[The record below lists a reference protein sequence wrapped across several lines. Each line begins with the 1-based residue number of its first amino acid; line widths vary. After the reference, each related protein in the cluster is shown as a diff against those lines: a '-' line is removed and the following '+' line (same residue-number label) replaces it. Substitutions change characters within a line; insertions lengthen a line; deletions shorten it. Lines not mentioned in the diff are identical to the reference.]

1 MSVKRRAAA
10 DLNHDNWDK
19 EEKNEEIGTFKTA
32 PGDVLE
38 KRVFRL
44 AKRRSQNVPGH
55 ESKKPVFSG
64 FGGFNKAQPSSFDFL
79 ANLTKGAN
87 APTTANSATLNVNA
101 SDMKPFGSNIFTT
114 PTSTSATGMSFG
126 KLVTESTSSGNPPD
140 ADSTVNENLFKAPVT
155 SGSTT
160 SGFNWKAP
168 ENSTLPSS
176 IFGVASSNSNNK
188 SLFASNATSPFQI
201 QTTSNASQ
209 IKLDT
214 QTQNQMPQIQAS
226 QTQAFQFKSP
236 PAEPLQFKAPQT
248 QSPQFKAP
256 QTQTSQLQSS
266 QSQSS
271 LFQAP
276 PTTQNQTSQSQIPSV
291 FQTPQPQTSQFES
304 PQSQTSLF
312 KAPQTQSSQFQSP
325 QSQTSLFQTPQTQT
339 TQFQSPQS
347 QTSLF
352 QAPQTQTTQ
361 LQSPQSQTSL
371 FQAPKIQT
379 SQFQSP
385 QSQSSLF
392 QTPQTQTSQFQT
404 PPGQSSLFQS
414 QTPHFKSPQSQTS
427 LFQTPQT
434 QTTQSQGSQLWTQP
448 TLPANENVTKNKTEI
463 KTSEN
468 KTNSQNVQENKLTY
482 YSKLKGLNVSVLEWI
497 KKHVDETPLCILT
510 PIFKDYEKY
519 LVEIQNEY
527 ESSKKEEKE
536 TTSDN
541 VSTKISEANQHP
553 PVTVNNSVASLF
565 AASVNAP
572 KSIFSSAIK
581 STTQSPSFSFGF
593 TSTPSTNTTSSGFTF
608 GSSSTQS
615 TSTTSSPF
623 AVSTSNSM
631 TNGQQPFSFGSGKP
645 FSFNSNIQTQSNT
658 ENTNESAEE
667 NDEPP
672 KVEFTPVVEEN
683 SVFDK
688 RCKIFIKKDNNFVDK
703 GVGTLY
709 IKKINDSEKHQLL
722 VRANTNLGNILL
734 NLVLTSSIPTQR
746 MGKNNVMLVCIP
758 TPEAKPPPV
767 PILIRVKTSEEAD
780 DLLNTLDKYKA

>member
-10 DLNHDNWDK
+10 DLNHENWDK
-19 EEKNEEIGTFKTA
+19 EEKNEEIGSFKTA
-32 PGDVLE
+32 PGEVLE

-79 ANLTKGAN
+79 ANLTKGAST
-87 APTTANSATLNVNA
+87 PSTANSATLNVNA

-114 PTSTSATGMSFG
+114 PTSASATGLSFG
-126 KLVTESTSSGNPPD
+126 KLASESTSAGKPPD
-140 ADSTVNENLFKAPVT
+140 ADSTVNENIFKAPVT

-168 ENSTLPSS
+168 ESSPLPSS

-188 SLFASNATSPFQI
+188 SLFASNATTPFPI

-209 IKLDT
+209 IKLDS
-214 QTQNQMPQIQAS
+214 QTQNQMPQLQAS
-226 QTQAFQFKSP
+226 QTPAFQFKSP
-236 PAEPLQFKAPQT
+236 PAQPLQFKAPQT

-256 QTQTSQLQSS
+256 QTQTSQFQSP

-271 LFQAP
+271 LFQAT
-276 PTTQNQTSQSQIPSV
+276 PTTQNQTSQSQSSV
-291 FQTPQPQTSQFES
+291 FQTPQPQT
-304 PQSQTSLF
+304 
-312 KAPQTQSSQFQSP
+312 SQFQSP
-325 QSQTSLFQTPQTQT
+325 QSQTSLFQAPQTQSS
-339 TQFQSPQS
+339 QFQSPQS

-361 LQSPQSQTSL
+361 LGSPQSKTSLFQAPQTQTSQFQSPQSQTSLFQIPQTQTSQFQTPPAQSSLFQSQASQFKSPQSQTSL
-371 FQAPKIQT
+371 FQAPK
-379 SQFQSP
+379 P
-385 QSQSSLF
+385 
-392 QTPQTQTSQFQT
+392 
-404 PPGQSSLFQS
+404 
-414 QTPHFKSPQSQTS
+414 
-427 LFQTPQT
+427 
-434 QTTQSQGSQLWTQP
+434 QTTQSQGSQLWTQT
-448 TLPANENVTKNKTEI
+448 TLPTSENVTRNKIEV
-463 KTSEN
+463 KASEN
-468 KTNSQNVQENKLTY
+468 NTNSQNVQESKLTY
-482 YSKLKGLNVSVLEWI
+482 YSKLKALNVSVLEWI

-510 PIFKDYEKY
+510 PIFKDYDKY
-519 LVEIQNEY
+519 LIEIQNEY
-527 ESSKKEEKE
+527 ESCKKEEKE
-536 TTSDN
+536 TTNEND
-541 VSTKISEANQHP
+541 STKISETIKNP
-553 PVTVNNSVASLF
+553 PVSVNNSVASIF
-565 AASVNAP
+565 AASVNTP

-608 GSSSTQS
+608 GLSSTQS

-623 AVSTSNSM
+623 AVSTANSIP
-631 TNGQQPFSFGSGKP
+631 NGQQPFSFGTGKP

-658 ENTNESAEE
+658 ENTNENAEE

-683 SVFDK
+683 SIFDK
-688 RCKIFIKKDNNFVDK
+688 SCKIFIKKDNNFVDK